1 MAAFTTSLLIG
12 LVAGSTATQV
22 VGQVKAGN
30 AAKRAG
36 EGQQRAANSEADI
49 LDYNAGVSDLQ
60 ARDALE
66 RGAIDE
72 SRFRSQVRG
81 IVGSQRAGYAAQGVS
96 VASGSAADVQADA
109 SYLGELDAL
118 QLRQNAMRE
127 AWGFKVSAYDARAQA
142 DIARKEGVVYA
153 EAGRAQQAA
162 SRYAAAGTI
171 LGAGGSL
178 LLSRYG
184 FKNAVPAQIG
194 DVSARDAFAYGGL
207 G

>member
-36 EGQQRAANSEADI
+36 EGQQRAANSEADV
-49 LDYNAGVSDLQ
+49 LDYNASVSDLQ

-72 SRFRSQVRG
+72 SRFRAQVRG
-81 IVGSQRAGYAAQGVS
+81 IVGAQRAGYAGQGVD
-96 VASGSAADVQADA
+96 VGSGSAVEVQQDA
-109 SYLGELDAL
+109 TYLGELDAL

-153 EAGRAQQAA
+153 EAGRANQSA
-162 SRYAAAGTI
+162 SRIGAVGTL

-178 LLSRYG
+178 MLQRYG
-184 FKNAVPAQIG
+184 FRNTSDAVSP
-194 DVSARDAFAYGGL
+194 VSSRDAFAYGGL